1 VNVKDR
7 RRVLRA
13 RIRPGQSW
21 YKISNSAGV
30 DGPAEIAI
38 YDEIGWLGITA
49 DAFLSEL
56 REITASEIN
65 LHINSPGG
73 EIFDGIAIH
82 NVLRSHA
89 ARITV
94 YVDSLAA
101 SIASV
106 IAMAGDRVIMQPHS
120 QFMIHDGSGL
130 CVGNAADMRE
140 MADLLDR
147 QSDNIA
153 AVYAERA
160 GGTVRQW
167 RQRMRDE
174 TWYSAAE
181 AVEAGLADEVA
192 RLPRRDDGDMS
203 NDWDLSVFR
212 YAGRSAAPAPSDAA
226 PAAPPEA
233 ADAGG
238 DAPAP
243 EDQAPVPEPFAPES
257 AAPLSAGEGPAPEP
271 LPVPPLDGDLFRAA
285 VERAAGV
292 VPFDADEF
300 RATMATLAADA
311 PAVPPPAP
319 VAEPDPEPEPVPEPE
334 PEPGPGEV
342 LAETVALLAADAP
355 AVPAARAPEPA
366 PEPPEPEPPPAPE
379 PAPDPWAEMAQ
390 IFRAGVELASAN
402 APAPRSPAPD
412 PGPEPEPYDPVLVQR
427 ALKEAMK

>member
-1 VNVKDR
+1 VSVKDR
-7 RRVLRA
+7 RRALRA

-30 DGPAEIAI
+30 DGPAEVAI
-38 YDEIGWLGITA
+38 YDEIGWFGITA
-49 DAFLSEL
+49 ESFLAEL
-56 REITASEIN
+56 REISASEIA

-82 NVLRSHA
+82 NVLRSHS
-89 ARITV
+89 ARVTV

-120 QFMIHDGSGL
+120 QLMIHDGSGL

-192 RLPRRDDGDMS
+192 KLPRRDDMS
-203 NDWDLSVFR
+203 NDWDLSMFR
-212 YAGRSAAPAPSDAA
+212 YAGRAAAPAPSDAA
-226 PAAPPEA
+226 PATVPEA
-233 ADAGG
+233 ADAGR

-243 EDQAPVPEPFAPES
+243 TGQAPVPEPDPQPV
-257 AAPLSAGEGPAPEP
+257 APLSAGEGPAPASSPEP
-271 LPVPPLDGDLFRAA
+271 AVVPPLDGDLFRSA
-285 VERAAGV
+285 VERAAV
-292 VPFDADEF
+292 PVPFDADEF
-300 RATMATLAADA
+300 RVAMATLAADA

-319 VAEPDPEPEPVPEPE
+319 EPEPEREPVPEPEPE

-342 LAETVALLAADAP
+342 LAETVALLAAEAP
-355 AVPAARAPEPA
+355 AVPASRVEEPA
-366 PEPPEPEPPPAPE
+366 PPPEPEPPPVPE
-379 PAPDPWAEMAQ
+379 PAPDPWVEMAQ
-390 IFRAGVELASAN
+390 IFHAGVELASAN
-402 APAPRSPAPD
+402 APAPRAPEPD